1 MVNSFSAGV
10 SFPVF
15 FWPFGG
21 GLASAEIF
29 RRARGHKAALSRRDA
44 PELHM
49 ITCRA
54 SIWTQGRREDRV
66 PAGWRNSFLRATLFS
81 AFGSTD
87 RAAANPTL
95 SDLPDGQ
102 STADASKVD
111 VFK

>member
-1 MVNSFSAGV
+1 MVNSFSARV

-29 RRARGHKAALSRRDA
+29 RRARGHKAALSRRARVAHDHLSLLYHEGA
-44 PELHM
+44 GKAG
-49 ITCRA
+49 CRLA
-54 SIWTQGRREDRV
+54 GEIRFCAQRFSPRLDRRIAR
-66 PAGWRNSFLRATLFS
+66 LRT
-81 AFGSTD
+81 
-87 RAAANPTL
+87 RTL

>member
-49 ITCRA
+49 ITCRS
-54 SIWTQGRREDRV
+54 SIMRAQGK
-66 PAGWRNSFLRATLFS
+66 PGAGWLAKFVFARNAFLRVWID
-81 AFGSTD
+81 GS
-87 RAAANPTL
+87 RGCEPNAL
-95 SDLPDGQ
+95 
-102 STADASKVD
+102 
-111 VFK
+111 